1 MHWYV
6 YSMWVYR
13 VEKLPPKLKDNGEP
27 MEPGPRFTDIEFSPD
42 YKLHHTHRQRLA
54 SEFRVPLYEGFTM
67 PPSTRDSETA
77 AMYKSLLLRDLSVE
91 QGDKPED
98 VRFEEAFAPLCC
110 IKGKP
115 LEGNHAFT
123 QAWLAH
129 VDKQK
134 IWATEAA
141 RRFLD
146 RYEYMSLWETQ
157 EVQDELND
165 MWEAAQDMDQED
177 DEPKSQAPWE
187 ETPDPDKGKPRATV
201 KQYAALIAQKVM
213 AHLEGLALARL
224 EKRPRPYQTDAEI
237 HQAYITA
244 TSGGGQ
250 GPEGEPEDGHQ
261 QARRRRKAPKSSR
274 CCGGPLTQRRCEPS

>member
-1 MHWYV
+1 M
-6 YSMWVYR
+6 
-13 VEKLPPKLKDNGEP
+13 
-27 MEPGPRFTDIEFSPD
+27 
-42 YKLHHTHRQRLA
+42 
-54 SEFRVPLYEGFTM
+54 PLYEGFTM

-110 IKGKP
+110 IEGKP
-115 LEGNHAFT
+115 LDGNQAFT

-165 MWEAAQDMDQED
+165 MREAAHEMN
-177 DEPKSQAPWE
+177 PKMT
-187 ETPDPDKGKPRATV
+187 TPGPKKCGK
-201 KQYAALIAQKVM
+201 
-213 AHLEGLALARL
+213 RL
-224 EKRPRPYQTDAEI
+224 QTQPQGRLVRP
-237 HQAYITA
+237 
-244 TSGGGQ
+244 
-250 GPEGEPEDGHQ
+250 
-261 QARRRRKAPKSSR
+261 
-274 CCGGPLTQRRCEPS
+274 